1 MSEKQQVLPFQPVI
15 DKLRSPEHTDRD
27 FAMALGVSRDVMR
40 NWVKRGIRFYRA
52 DKLACSL
59 GHHPSYFWPKEYW
72 DLPEITESEDM
83 ISA

>member
-15 DKLRSPEHTDRD
+15 DKLRGINDSDCD
-27 FAMALGVSRDVMR
+27 FALALGVSRDVMR

-72 DLPEITESEDM
+72 DLPETTESEDK